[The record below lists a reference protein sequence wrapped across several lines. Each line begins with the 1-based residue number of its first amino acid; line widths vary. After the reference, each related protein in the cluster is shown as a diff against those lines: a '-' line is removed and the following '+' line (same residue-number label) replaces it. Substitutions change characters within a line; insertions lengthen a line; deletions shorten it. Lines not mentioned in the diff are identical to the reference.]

1 MGERACG
8 MRSVFYPKLINGPFG
23 DPALYVRHAH
33 HREALLFDCGDL
45 HRLSPGCRSRISAV
59 FISHAHIDHLIGFDS
74 LLRGFLY
81 SDHTLYLYGPPGI
94 ISRITHRLAGYTW
107 NLFDDL
113 AFTLIVREWGDGS
126 GQEVRFEAARAFAP
140 EPLEEFDCS
149 GGILHRSPHY
159 RVRAL
164 PLAHGDITSLAFS
177 LEESLHIA
185 IHKDALEREGFLPGP
200 WLTRFK
206 DLLRQGVD
214 RQTRLE
220 VPLAKGGVLHVS
232 LAQLHHT
239 VAHTERGMKVVYV
252 TDASPSEANIRA
264 ITALAAQAH
273 LLVIEAVFAHADLER
288 AIKRNHLTARLA
300 GEIAREAEVG
310 KLRVFHHSPRYLHD
324 EKLLL
329 NEAMAAFSN
338 VMNPGKT

>member
-1 MGERACG
+1 

-113 AFTLIVREWGDGS
+113 AFTLIVREWGEGS
-126 GQEVRFEAARAFAP
+126 GQEVRFEASRAFAP
-140 EPLEEFDCS
+140 QPIGEFDCS
-149 GGILHRSPHY
+149 GGVLHRSPHY
-159 RVRAL
+159 QIRAV
-164 PLAHGDITSLAFS
+164 PLTHGDIVSLAFS

-206 DLLRQGVD
+206 DLWRQGVD
-214 RQTRLE
+214 RETRLE

-232 LAQLHHT
+232 LAQLHNA
-239 VAHTERGMKVVYV
+239 VAHSERGMKVVYV
-252 TDASPSEANIRA
+252 TDVSPMAANIRA

-273 LLVIEAVFAHADLER
+273 LLVIEAVFTHADLER
-288 AIKRNHLTARLA
+288 ARKRNHLTARLA
-300 GEIAREAEVG
+300 GEIARAAEAR
-310 KLRVFHHSPRYLHD
+310 KMLVFHHSPRYIHCGD
-324 EKLLL
+324 MLL
-329 NEAMAAFSN
+329 NEARSAFSSGN
-338 VMNPGKT
+338 RSEPAKDTTL